1 MCGIAGAVVSGCN
14 MGGIHVR
21 LSTALA
27 SIDHRGPNDVGASSE
42 ISGGAMV
49 VLGQRRLSVIDLTP
63 AAHQPMPSAD
73 GRYLLIFNGE
83 IYNYRE
89 LRTELQ
95 SLGRQFRSASDTE
108 VLLQAWA
115 QWGEASVDRFVGMFA
130 FVILDRDTATLH
142 GARDAFGI
150 KPLYYHHLENG
161 DLCFASE
168 IPAVQ
173 ALRSS
178 APTLDWQVAYDYLV
192 HGSYDTGRRTFFAD
206 VHAVPPGHRFSYQLA
221 SRQLTLHSWWRPRV
235 APVQRL
241 TLDEAAVE
249 FRAKLLNSVRLHLR
263 SDVPLGAAL
272 SGGLDSSAI
281 VGCMRHLEPDVP
293 IHTFSFIA
301 SGSAVSEEHW
311 VDKMNAHAGAVAHK
325 VSIASTELAA
335 DLDDMIT
342 AQGEPFG
349 STSIYAQYRVF
360 QLAKERGMTVTLDGQ
375 GADELCGGY
384 VGYPGPR
391 VRSLLDE
398 GHWGGAL
405 SFLREWGRWPGRA
418 GLDGLKAVVAEYTS
432 DTAYQALRRMNGADA
447 CPPWL
452 DGHVLAEGGV
462 ALHFP
467 RELPPQTAPGRRLVA
482 ELARSLHGL
491 GLPGLLR
498 HGDRNSMRFSVESR
512 VPFLTTE
519 LADFLLTLP
528 EEYLVSP
535 LGETKHL
542 LRRAMRGLVPQDILG
557 RRDKIGFATPEQAWL
572 LQMAPQVREWLR
584 LPLGLPFFRQDEV
597 LKAFDQVVAGQ
608 RPFSWQVWRW
618 INFTRWH
625 ARHFSG

>member
-1 MCGIAGAVVSGCN
+1 MCGIAGLTSHRPAAALES
-14 MGGIHVR
+14 H
-21 LSTALA
+21 LAPALA
-27 SIDHRGPNDVGASSE
+27 CLRRRGPDDQGVEIWQGASHSV
-42 ISGGAMV
+42 A
-49 VLGQRRLSVIDLTP
+49 LGHTRLSVIDLTE
-63 AAHQPMPSAD
+63 AAHQPMTSAD
-73 GRYLLIFNGE
+73 GRFVLVFNGE

-89 LRTELQ
+89 LRQALETR
-95 SLGRQFRSASDTE
+95 GCQFRSVSDTE
-108 VLLQAWA
+108 VLLQAWIE
-115 QWGEASVDRFVGMFA
+115 WGEAALPRFVGMFA
-130 FVILDRDTATLH
+130 FVLLDRRTGDLH

-150 KPLYYHHLENG
+150 KPLYYRADSEGLA
-161 DLCFASE
+161 FASE
-168 IPAVQ
+168 VP
-173 ALRSS
+173 ALR
-178 APTLDWQVAYDYLV
+178 AMRPHPVELDWQTSYDYLV
-192 HGSYDTGRRTFFAD
+192 HGRYEAGERTFFRD
-206 VHAVPPGHRFSYQLA
+206 VLAVPPGQCFRYSFG
-221 SRQLTLHSWWRPRV
+221 SREMSLRSWWRPTIAV
-235 APVQRL
+235 APRL
-241 TLDEAAVE
+241 SFDDAAEALKNRLLD
-249 FRAKLLNSVRLHLR
+249 SVRLHLR

-272 SGGLDSSAI
+272 SGGVDSSAI

-301 SGSAVSEEHW
+301 ANSAVSEEQW
-311 VDKMNAHAGAVAHK
+311 VDQVNTGTGATAHK
-325 VSIASTELAA
+325 VFIQPSELVA
-335 DLDDMIT
+335 DLDDMIAT
-342 AQGEPFG
+342 QGEPFG

-360 QLAKERGMTVTLDGQ
+360 KLAREHGVTVTLDGQ

-398 GHWGGAL
+398 GQWAGAVA
-405 SFLREWGRWPGRA
+405 FLRDWGRWPGRA
-418 GLDGLKAVVAEYTS
+418 GLEGFKAAVAEYTS
-432 DTAYQALRRMNGADA
+432 DSAYQALRRLNGADV

-452 DGHVLAEGGV
+452 DGRVLADAGV
-462 ALHFP
+462 VLRFP
-467 RELPPQTAPGRRLVA
+467 RELPAQTAPGRRLVA
-482 ELARSLHGL
+482 ELARSLHGV

-535 LGETKHL
+535 QGETKHL
-542 LRRAMRGLVPQDILG
+542 LRRAMRGLVPDEILD

-584 LPLGLPFFRQDEV
+584 YPLNLPFFRQDEV

-625 ARHFSG
+625 AQHFAG

>member
-1 MCGIAGAVVSGCN
+1 MCGIAGLTSHRPAA
-14 MGGIHVR
+14 
-21 LSTALA
+21 ALQSHLA
-27 SIDHRGPNDVGASSE
+27 PSLACLRRRGPDDQGVE
-42 ISGGAMV
+42 IWQGPGHSVA
-49 VLGQRRLSVIDLTP
+49 LGHTRLSVIDLTE
-63 AAHQPMPSAD
+63 AAHQPMTSAD
-73 GRYLLIFNGE
+73 GRFVLVFNGE

-89 LRTELQ
+89 LRQALEAR
-95 SLGRQFRSASDTE
+95 GCRFRSASDTE
-108 VLLQAWA
+108 VLLQAWIE
-115 QWGEASVDRFVGMFA
+115 WGEAALPRFVGMFA
-130 FVILDRDTATLH
+130 FVLLDRRTGDLH

-150 KPLYYHHLENG
+150 KPLYYRADSEGLA
-161 DLCFASE
+161 FASE
-168 IPAVQ
+168 VP
-173 ALRSS
+173 ALR
-178 APTLDWQVAYDYLV
+178 AMLPHPAELDWQTSYDYLV
-192 HGSYDTGRRTFFAD
+192 HGRYETGERTFFRD
-206 VHAVPPGHRFSYQLA
+206 VVALPPGQCFSYSFE
-221 SRQLTLHSWWRPRV
+221 SRQMTLRSWWRPTIAV
-235 APVQRL
+235 APRL
-241 TLDEAAVE
+241 SFDDAAEALRSRLLD
-249 FRAKLLNSVRLHLR
+249 SVRLHLR

-272 SGGLDSSAI
+272 SGGVDSSAI
-281 VGCMRHLEPDVP
+281 VGCMRHLEPDAP

-301 SGSAVSEEHW
+301 ANSAVSEEQW
-311 VDKMNAHAGAVAHK
+311 VDQVNTETGATAHK
-325 VSIASTELAA
+325 VFIQPSELVA
-335 DLDDMIT
+335 DLDDMIAT
-342 AQGEPFG
+342 QGEPFG

-360 QLAKERGMTVTLDGQ
+360 QLAREHGVTVTLDGQ

-398 GHWGGAL
+398 GQWAGAVA
-405 SFLREWGRWPGRA
+405 FLREWGRWPGRA
-418 GLDGLKAVVAEYTS
+418 GLEGFKAAVAEYTS
-432 DTAYQALRRMNGADA
+432 ESAYQALRRMNGADV

-452 DGHVLAEGGV
+452 DGRALADAGV
-462 ALHFP
+462 ALRFP
-467 RELPPQTAPGRRLVA
+467 REVPAQTAPGRRLVA
-482 ELARSLHGL
+482 ELARSLHGV

-535 LGETKHL
+535 QGETKHL
-542 LRRAMRGLVPQDILG
+542 LRRAMRGLVPDEILD

-584 LPLGLPFFRQDEV
+584 YPLNLPFFRQDEV

-625 ARHFSG
+625 AQHFAG

>member
-1 MCGIAGAVVSGCN
+1 MCGIAGGTWTVAEAAGVDSR
-14 MGGIHVR
+14 MAAS
-21 LSTALA
+21 LALMA
-27 SIDHRGPNDVGASSE
+27 RRGPDDIGSE
-42 ISGGAMV
+42 TMRHGKAMV
-49 VLGQRRLSVIDLTP
+49 ALGQRRLAVIDLTP
-63 AAHQPMPSAD
+63 AAHQPMSSHD
-73 GRYLLIFNGE
+73 GRFLMVFNGE

-89 LRTELQ
+89 LRSELQ
-95 SLGRQFRSASDTE
+95 SLGRHVYSASDTE

-115 QWGEASVDRFVGMFA
+115 QWGEAALGRFVGMFA
-130 FVILDRDTATLH
+130 FVIFDRETNLLH

-150 KPLYYHHLENG
+150 KPLYYHQDGLNF
-161 DLCFASE
+161 CFASE

-173 ALRSS
+173 ALRLC
-178 APTLDWQVAYDYLV
+178 APTLDWQIAYDYLA
-192 HGSYDTGRRTFFAD
+192 HGSYDTGERTFFAE
-206 VHAVPPGHRFSYQLA
+206 VRALPPGHRFTYDLGSHCLELQ
-221 SRQLTLHSWWRPRV
+221 RWW
-235 APVQRL
+235 APKIEPAQRL
-241 TLDEAAVE
+241 TIDDAAQTLRGHLLD
-249 FRAKLLNSVRLHLR
+249 SVRLHLR

-281 VGCMRHLEPDVP
+281 VGCMRHLEPEAP

-301 SGSAVSEEHW
+301 AGDSVSEEQW
-311 VDKMNAHAGAVAHK
+311 VDRMTAHVGAISHK
-325 VSIASTELAA
+325 LSITPHELAA
-335 DLDDMIT
+335 DLDDMIAT
-342 AQGEPFG
+342 QGEPFG

-360 QLAKERGMTVTLDGQ
+360 QLAREHGVTVTLDGQ

-398 GHWGGAL
+398 GKVLAATA
-405 SFLREWGRWPGRA
+405 FLRDWGRWPGRA
-418 GLDGLKAVVAEYTS
+418 SLDGFKAAVAEYTNDS
-432 DTAYQALRRMNGADA
+432 AYQTLRRMNGAKA

-452 DGHVLAEGGV
+452 DGHVLAEAGV
-462 ALHFP
+462 ALRFP
-467 RELPPQTAPGRRLVA
+467 RELPPQTASGRRLVA
-482 ELARSLHGL
+482 ELARSLHGI

-512 VPFLTTE
+512 VPFLTTG

-535 LGETKHL
+535 QGETKHL
-542 LRRAMRGLVPQDILG
+542 LRRAMRGLVPDEILD

-572 LQMAPQVREWLR
+572 LQVAPQVREWLR
-584 LPLGLPFFRQDEV
+584 YPLNLPFFRQDAV

-625 ARHFSG
+625 AQHFAG

>member
-1 MCGIAGAVVSGCN
+1 MCGIGGGSWAQEQPDVIARRLGAS
-14 MGGIHVR
+14 
-21 LSTALA
+21 LALMA
-27 SIDHRGPNDVGASSE
+27 RRGPDD
-42 ISGGAMV
+42 SGREVFLQADRIV
-49 VLGQRRLSVIDLTP
+49 ALGQQRLAVIDLTP
-63 AAHQPMPSAD
+63 AAHQPMPSSD
-73 GRYLLIFNGE
+73 GRYLLVFNGE

-89 LRTELQ
+89 LRAELQ
-95 SLGRQFRSASDTE
+95 SLGCGFRSASDTE

-115 QWGEASVDRFVGMFA
+115 QWGEAALPRFTGMFA
-130 FVILDRDTATLH
+130 FVLLDRATRTLH

-150 KPLYYHHLENG
+150 KPLYYHHAA
-161 DLCFASE
+161 DAAFCFASE

-178 APTLDWQVAYDYLV
+178 APKLDWQVAYDYLA
-192 HGSYDTGRRTFFAD
+192 HGHYDAGERTFFDD
-206 VHAVPPGHRFSYQLA
+206 VRTLPPGHRFTYDL
-221 SRQLTLHSWWRPRV
+221 SRHRFDLHAWWKPTI

-241 TLDEAAVE
+241 TLDEAAE
-249 FRAKLLNSVRLHLR
+249 GLRTLMLDSVRLHLR

-281 VGCMRHLEPDVP
+281 VGCMRHLEPDAL

-301 SGSAVSEEHW
+301 SGSAVSEEQW
-311 VDKMNAHAGAVAHK
+311 VDRMNAHVGAHAHK
-325 VSIASTELAA
+325 VSITPQELAA
-335 DLDDMIT
+335 DLDDMIS

-360 QLAKERGMTVTLDGQ
+360 RLARKRGVTVTLDGQ

-391 VRSLLDE
+391 VKSLLDQ
-398 GHWGGAL
+398 GRVWDAVA
-405 SFLREWGRWPGRA
+405 FLRQWGQWQDRSGI
-418 GLDGLKAVVAEYTS
+418 DGLKAAVAEYTGEA
-432 DTAYQALRRMNGADA
+432 AYQALRRMNGSDA

-452 DGHVLAEGGV
+452 DRGVLKEAGV
-462 ALHFP
+462 ALRFP
-467 RELPPQTAPGRRLVA
+467 RPLSDVTARGRRLPA
-482 ELARSLHGL
+482 ELARSLQGL
-491 GLPGLLR
+491 GLQGLLR

-512 VPFLTTE
+512 VPFLTTT

-535 LGETKHL
+535 QGETKHL
-542 LRRAMRGLVPQDILG
+542 LRRAMRGLVPDEILD

-584 LPLGLPFFRQDEV
+584 YPLGLPFFRQDEV

-625 ARHFSG
+625 AQHFAG